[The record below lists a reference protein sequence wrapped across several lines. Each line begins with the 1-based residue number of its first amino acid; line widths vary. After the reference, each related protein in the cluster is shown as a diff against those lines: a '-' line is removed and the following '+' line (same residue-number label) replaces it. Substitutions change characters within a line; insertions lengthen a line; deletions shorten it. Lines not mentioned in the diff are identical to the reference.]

1 MNKISLLLWLVETRS
16 CYLHYVD
23 KKERILII
31 AFSVSGNIYFSCLQ
45 IVGEANFGGVFVTK
59 INEIYLCKI
68 CGNEVKVMNA
78 GNGTLVCCGQPMALV
93 SA

>member
-1 MNKISLLLWLVETRS
+1 MDKISLLLWLVETKS

-23 KKERILII
+23 NKERILII
-31 AFSVSGNIYFSCLQ
+31 AFSVSGNIYFSCSQ
-45 IVGEANFGGVFVTK
+45 TVDKAIFGVALMTK

-68 CGNEVKVMNA
+68 GGNKVEVMNA